1 MNVWTALGLALT
13 VTPSAS
19 FKTIE
24 PAGAVL
30 SNSHVAFLAVMLP
43 ALSLISTL
51 TPYSPSVVPVANTI
65 EYSFLSEEPIAT
77 QLSSSDLVAPL
88 ARIVPSKAVILILST
103 PVKLSVASVIEIVL
117 FNTLTCLAQA
127 AEKLGAV
134 ISTLN

>member
-1 MNVWTALGLALT
+1 
-13 VTPSAS
+13 
-19 FKTIE
+19 
-24 PAGAVL
+24 
-30 SNSHVAFLAVMLP
+30 MLP

-51 TPYSPSVVPVANTI
+51 TPYSPSMVSVANTI

-117 FNTLTCLAQA
+117 FNPLTCLAQA